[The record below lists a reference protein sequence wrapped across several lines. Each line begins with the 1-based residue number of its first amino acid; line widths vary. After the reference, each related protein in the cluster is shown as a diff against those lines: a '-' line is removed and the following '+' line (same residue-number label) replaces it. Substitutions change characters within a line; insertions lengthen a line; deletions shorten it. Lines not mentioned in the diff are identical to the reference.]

1 MIPKQ
6 ELSRLIRFLVTPTLR
21 INQSHD
27 SIIMLSSDWLLIF
40 EINMFEH
47 VSMPYLIDQD
57 KKVQST
63 IKRSHDRV
71 ITLSSDW
78 LLIFEINM
86 FEHVFYALS
95 D

>member
-1 MIPKQ
+1 MFSMPYLIDQDKKVQ
-6 ELSRLIRFLVTPTLR
+6 STIKLSYLSVIT
-21 INQSHD
+21 
-27 SIIMLSSDWLLIF
+27 LSSDWLLIF

-47 VSMPYLIDQD
+47 VSMPYLINQD

-78 LLIFEINM
+78 LLIFEIK
-86 FEHVFYALS
+86 HV
-95 D
+95 